1 MKLNVFIISYN
12 RLSFLKQQVEFL
24 SRNPMLKLH
33 IVDNGSTYPPL
44 LEYLFKSHHYVYSMP
59 DNHGHQVIWKTNFSS
74 TMSPND
80 PYLVTDN
87 DVIPENINFHELL
100 LEGLDKFP
108 SVNKIGLGLRTD
120 DIPMDAPFRNEIIK
134 HENEVLKRENSGDS
148 RFIRMPVDTT
158 IAIYRAGYHN
168 ASPWGSNDRKN
179 CCALRTTGSLAKHL
193 SWYITEEEMKSEENK
208 FYFESL
214 KSGST
219 HWSVLQ
225 AGYGKTKF
233 NRRR

>member
-1 MKLNVFIISYN
+1 MINTFIISFN
-12 RLSFLKQQVEFL
+12 RLSFLKKQVDFL
-24 SRNPMLKLH
+24 SRNPMLRLH
-33 IVDNGSTYPPL
+33 IVDNASTYPPL
-44 LEYLFKSHHYVYSMP
+44 LEYLLKSKHYVHSMP
-59 DNHGHQVIWKTNFSS
+59 QNDGHQVIWKNNLSLALC
-74 TMSPND
+74 PD
-80 PYLVTDN
+80 EPYLLTDN
-87 DVIPENINFHELL
+87 DVIPEDINFHEILL
-100 LEGLDKFP
+100 DGLKEFP

-120 DIPMDAPFRNEIIK
+120 DIPKNIPFCEQILK
-134 HENEVLKRENSGDS
+134 HEGEVLKREDTGDP

-158 IAIYRAGYHN
+158 MAIYRAGYHN

-219 HWSVLQ
+219 HWSQMQ
-225 AGYGKTKF
+225 AKIQTHGT
-233 NRRR
+233 